1 MEKYTWDELKNKYS
15 EDRSTMS
22 EEREKEFVNDCFN
35 CYEQEGFAKK
45 FWSPFSDYK
54 ERIGQRFK
62 VIGRC
67 TTEEVDLA
75 SLPRWNIEF
84 SDGTVIEAYPEEI
97 IPSEMRRN
105 GCLLNDI

>member
-1 MEKYTWDELKNKYS
+1 MTWDELDKKYPETRSNKS
-15 EDRSTMS
+15 ED
-22 EEREKEFVNDCFN
+22 REKEFVNDCFN

-45 FWSPFSDYK
+45 FWSPSFFDSYK

-62 VIGRC
+62 VIVRC
-67 TTEEVDLA
+67 TTEEADLA

-84 SDGTVIEAYPEEI
+84 SDGTVIEAYPEDI